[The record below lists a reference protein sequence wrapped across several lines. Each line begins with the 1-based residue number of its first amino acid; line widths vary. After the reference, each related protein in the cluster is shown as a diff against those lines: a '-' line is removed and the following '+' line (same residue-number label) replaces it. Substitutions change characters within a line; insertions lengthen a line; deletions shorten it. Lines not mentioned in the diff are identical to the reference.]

1 MGITQCNSIEFTE
14 KKPGAAAIIIQDLY
28 KISNNLTFPVQ
39 RQRLLATLE
48 HVLQ

>member
-1 MGITQCNSIEFTE
+1 MATVYMSAVDPLALFMQT
-14 KKPGAAAIIIQDLY
+14 
-28 KISNNLTFPVQ
+28 KIWNNLTFPVQ